1 MAQTYQDV
9 QKYASKGSHEAEYEL
24 VKMVVNNAGVKI
36 LKGHVGA
43 LWCKHLQRDVFPFT
57 HLSSC
62 FLLSSLMQSSKQQ
75 VMKATDMMKMMAE
88 LTMDA
93 STATRNP

>member
-1 MAQTYQDV
+1 MLEL
-9 QKYASKGSHEAEYEL
+9 KY
-24 VKMVVNNAGVKI
+24 
-36 LKGHVGA
+36 LKDTHVA
-43 LWCKHLQRDVFPFT
+43 LRSKHLQQDVFPFT